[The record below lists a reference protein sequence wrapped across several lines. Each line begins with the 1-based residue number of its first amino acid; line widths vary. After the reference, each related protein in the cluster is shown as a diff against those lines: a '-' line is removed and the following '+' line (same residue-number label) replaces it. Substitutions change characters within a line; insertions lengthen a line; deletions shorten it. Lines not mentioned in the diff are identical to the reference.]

1 VAKADDAV
9 PWDSYYRRAGR
20 SALASRAPMDDEA
33 YFAQGAKQLREII
46 VFVGAPAGGRVLEI
60 GCGDGRMTRTLA
72 QMYDSVIALDVAPSV
87 LDACRANLEGRA
99 NVEGRAHVEFVLGSA
114 EALARY
120 PDESV
125 DFVLSATVLQHIPDC
140 STVLAYIAAAGRLLR
155 PGGTAGLQLRDPSLG
170 TRLRDFAV
178 DAIRLPTRLPSFQR
192 HWRGCRLGE
201 SEARGQLEGSG
212 LSVEWR
218 RQSRFAWL
226 VIRQPSAS
234 PT

>member
-1 VAKADDAV
+1 MAKADDTV

-33 YFAQGAKQLREII
+33 YFAQGAEQLREII
-46 VFVGAPAGGRVLEI
+46 VFVGAPTGGRVLEI

-99 NVEGRAHVEFVLGSA
+99 NVEFVLGSA

-140 STVLAYIAAAGRLLR
+140 STVLAYIAEAGRLLR

-170 TRLRDFAV
+170 TRLRDVAV
-178 DAIRLPTRLPSFQR
+178 DLIRLPTRLPSFQR

-201 SEARGQLEGSG
+201 SEARGRLEGSG

-226 VIRQPSAS
+226 VIRPPSAS